1 MARNTTTSG
10 GGAAPLPLNY
20 EHPISNSPLTLCVDL
35 SSEKA
40 INQFISDQQEK
51 QNNELRQ

>member
-1 MARNTTTSG
+1 MARSGTTSG

-20 EHPISNSPLTLCVDL
+20 ERTFSNQPLTLCVDL

-40 INQFISDQQEK
+40 INQFV
-51 QNNELRQ
+51 

>member
-1 MARNTTTSG
+1 MARNSTTSV

-20 EHPISNSPLTLCVDL
+20 EQTFSNSPVTLCVDL

-40 INQFISDQQEK
+40 INQFIADQQE
-51 QNNELRQ
+51 R

>member
-20 EHPISNSPLTLCVDL
+20 EHPILNSSLTLCVDL

-40 INQFISDQQEK
+40 INQFVSDQ
-51 QNNELRQ
+51 

>member
-1 MARNTTTSG
+1 MARSLTASG

-20 EHPISNSPLTLCVDL
+20 QHNLSNPPVTLCVDL

-40 INQFISDQQEK
+40 INQFVTDQQEL
-51 QNNELRQ
+51 QINELRQ